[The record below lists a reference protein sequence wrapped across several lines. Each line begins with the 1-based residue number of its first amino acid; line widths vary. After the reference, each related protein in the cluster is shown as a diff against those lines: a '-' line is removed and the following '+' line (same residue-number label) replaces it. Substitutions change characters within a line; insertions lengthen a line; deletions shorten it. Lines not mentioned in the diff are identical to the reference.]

1 MKRLVDTYHPETIVS
16 GKRTIR
22 DGSRFNPYFPP
33 PDERDRV
40 IIQDGEVTDTV
51 ELMEKVVW
59 KYLDDTKRIAP
70 LLQRSSTIDTCNAI
84 WEFIYKF
91 IQYRLDKRGLEQL
104 RRPARSWAERN
115 EGVDCDCMSIFAS
128 SILTNLQIPHSFRI
142 TRYSADTWQHVYVI
156 VPLEDSQ
163 RYCVIDAVVS
173 KFNYEKP
180 YSDKM
185 DYTMN
190 LQGINVAVLSGVSG
204 NDHFDAV
211 MATSLTGSDLGDP
224 TPQQDLDKLYQNL
237 VATRNAVAQ
246 NPRLVSTVDDP
257 QALLKMLDYAIQ
269 YWYTDKRDQALE
281 ILAKNE
287 QQLNLRNGISTVNG
301 LDFFPNED
309 IYVLN
314 SGSKNN
320 IPFFQEIL
328 TAFNIEHYIIHD
340 TDERLNKNGNI
351 NSAWTLNK
359 KIWDYVEKANERKTC
374 LSRRYVHMTNFEIA
388 HNINIVGKDKPLKAY
403 EFVKNIT
410 INSDQPCMNYLR
422 DIIEKKEILHNQ
434 EFVES
439 F

>member
-40 IIQDGEVTDTV
+40 IIHDGEVTDTV

-163 RYCVIDAVVS
+163 RYCIIDAVVS

-190 LQGINVAVLSGVSG
+190 LQGINVAVLSGVPG

-211 MATSLTGSDLGDP
+211 MATSLTGSDLGDTCS
-224 TPQQDLDKLYQNL
+224 TPQFSDHWLSL
-237 VATRNAVAQ
+237 
-246 NPRLVSTVDDP
+246 
-257 QALLKMLDYAIQ
+257 
-269 YWYTDKRDQALE
+269 
-281 ILAKNE
+281 
-287 QQLNLRNGISTVNG
+287 
-301 LDFFPNED
+301 FP
-309 IYVLN
+309 
-314 SGSKNN
+314 
-320 IPFFQEIL
+320 L
-328 TAFNIEHYIIHD
+328 TLSVPYE
-340 TDERLNKNGNI
+340 
-351 NSAWTLNK
+351 NK
-359 KIWDYVEKANERKTC
+359 KEKI
-374 LSRRYVHMTNFEIA
+374 FI
-388 HNINIVGKDKPLKAY
+388 
-403 EFVKNIT
+403 
-410 INSDQPCMNYLR
+410 
-422 DIIEKKEILHNQ
+422 
-434 EFVES
+434 S
-439 F
+439 FQG